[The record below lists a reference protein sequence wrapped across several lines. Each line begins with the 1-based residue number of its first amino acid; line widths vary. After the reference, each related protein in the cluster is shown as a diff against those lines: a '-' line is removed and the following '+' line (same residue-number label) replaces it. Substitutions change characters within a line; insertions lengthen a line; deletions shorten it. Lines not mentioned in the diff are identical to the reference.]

1 MCQIP
6 WTRKIVI
13 ETVLIT
19 SFIQFC
25 AHDSAAHSTCSLHSF
40 RHCIICTQSLRYLFA
55 LLLLFF
61 SYFFLVSLVLFSS
74 HLFIS
79 INTLKIAVFYELR
92 SDHFVIFIVYY
103 YYFVRFQFQCSHLIL
118 ASHLKWKKTI
128 FDVIQKYS
136 T

>member
-1 MCQIP
+1 MNTKNCHRNCVDYILY
-6 WTRKIVI
+6 
-13 ETVLIT
+13 LILRAR
-19 SFIQFC
+19 FG
-25 AHDSAAHSTCSLHSF
+25 SALNLFSPSF

-61 SYFFLVSLVLFSS
+61 SYFFLVSLVLFFS

-79 INTLKIAVFYELR
+79 INTLKIAVFYEPR
-92 SDHFVIFIVYY
+92 SDHFGIFIVYY
-103 YYFVRFQFQCSHLIL
+103 FYFVRFQFQCSHLIL